1 MSYIIFSDSGSDLSN
16 SRAQELNVKI
26 IPLLYT
32 IKNETYDSITDEL
45 MKFTY
50 DSLRQKEK
58 VSTSCANIYTIQ
70 NALEEELKKGND
82 VLYIAFS
89 SGLSATY
96 ANGVEACK
104 NLKELYPNRKIF
116 VLDSLCAS
124 GGLTLLLINA
134 CLLRDQGKSIDE
146 VVSFIEENKLRLTHL
161 FTVDE
166 MYYLYSGG
174 RITKS
179 TYLIARFAQ
188 IKPIM
193 HVTDDGKL
201 TATDKVISRRKSL
214 NTIISKI
221 VESIEN
227 PEEQII
233 FISHG
238 DCLEDAEY
246 IKRKLLEK
254 ITVRD
259 VIIDYIAPV
268 IGVHSGPGTMAVFYF
283 SKHRI

>member
-1 MSYIIFSDSGSDLSN
+1 MSYVIFSDSGSDLSN

-96 ANGVEACK
+96 ANGVESCK

-116 VLDSLCAS
+116 VLDSLCGS

-134 CLLRDQGKSIDE
+134 CLLRDQGQSIDE

-201 TATDKVISRRKSL
+201 TATDKVIGRRKSL
-214 NTIISKI
+214 NTIISKTI
-221 VESIEN
+221 ESIEN

-254 ITVRD
+254 ITVKD
-259 VIIDYIAPV
+259 VIIDYISPV
-268 IGVHSGPGTMAVFYF
+268 IGIHSGPGTMAVFYF

>member
-1 MSYIIFSDSGSDLSN
+1 MSYVIFSDSGSDLSN
-16 SRAQELNVKI
+16 SKSKELNVKI

-50 DSLRQKEK
+50 DSLRQREK

-70 NALEEELKKGND
+70 AALEEELKLGND
-82 VLYIAFS
+82 VLYLTFS

-96 ANGVEACK
+96 ANAIEACK
-104 NLKELYPNRKIF
+104 NLRELYPNRKVHVI
-116 VLDSLCAS
+116 DSLCAS
-124 GGLTLLLINA
+124 GGLALLLIHA
-134 CLLRDQGKSIDE
+134 CNKRNEGLGIDE
-146 VVSFIEENKLRLTHL
+146 LVSFIEEYKLKMTHL

-166 MYYLYSGG
+166 MYYLYNGG
-174 RITKS
+174 RINKS

-193 HVTDDGKL
+193 HVSDEGKL
-201 TATDKVISRRKSL
+201 TAMDKVIGRRKSL
-214 NTIISKI
+214 NTIINLI
-221 VESIEN
+221 IETIEN
-227 PEEQII
+227 PEEQIL

-238 DCLEDAEY
+238 DCKEDAEY
-246 IKRKLLEK
+246 IKRKVLEK
-254 ITVRD
+254 INLKD
-259 VIIDYIAPV
+259 VIIDYISPV
-268 IGVHSGPGTMAVFYF
+268 IGVHSGPGTIAAFYF